1 VKIYIITDLEG
12 IAGVARWDQ
21 TGADQPGYAQ
31 ATRLMT
37 EELRA
42 CVAGIQSAA
51 PGAEIWVWDAHG
63 PGSIDVERFPRGAL
77 LLNRGGI
84 EPPYYMDG
92 SFDAVFFLGQHARA
106 GTPRAN
112 LCHTYSSHTVASY
125 RINGLELGEFGCR
138 AALAGSFGIPTVFV
152 SGDDAM
158 AAEARALIP
167 GIYVAQVKRGL
178 GPQLALHMAPED
190 ARDLVRQRAA
200 EATAHITDVP
210 CFVLEGPPY
219 VQKIR
224 LCGRADA
231 GYLLRTGFRQEDAT
245 TFTKQADRLQDLQV

>member
-84 EPPYYMDG
+84 EPPYYMDA

-158 AAEARALIP
+158 VAEARALIP

-190 ARDLVRQRAA
+190 ARDLISDTARQ
-200 EATAHITDVP
+200 ATLGIDSIDP
-210 CFVLEGPPY
+210 YVLPGPPY
-219 VQKIR
+219 EQEIVIWGRTDPTTYTSRGFVQTGARTFVK
-224 LCGRADA
+224 RA
-231 GYLLRTGFRQEDAT
+231 
-245 TFTKQADRLQDLQV
+245 TFLSELAV